1 MNNVTRLFNYHTNF
15 NFNCL
20 NNTYINN
27 ISKFYINNIINKQI
41 FINKKFINKTYS
53 YDKNGNIILKDGVN
67 LSYDTTIKD
76 RLISIGEDT
85 ITYNSTNVLLPN
97 TYRNNRLEFEGKR
110 LIRFIT
116 NSQHYDYEYDDSGI

>member
-27 ISKFYINNIINKQI
+27 ISKFYINNIINKHI

-53 YDKNGNIILKDGVN
+53 YDKNGNIILKDGVS

-85 ITYNSTNVLLPN
+85 ITYNSCLW
-97 TYRNNRLEFEGKR
+97 
-110 LIRFIT
+110 
-116 NSQHYDYEYDDSGI
+116 